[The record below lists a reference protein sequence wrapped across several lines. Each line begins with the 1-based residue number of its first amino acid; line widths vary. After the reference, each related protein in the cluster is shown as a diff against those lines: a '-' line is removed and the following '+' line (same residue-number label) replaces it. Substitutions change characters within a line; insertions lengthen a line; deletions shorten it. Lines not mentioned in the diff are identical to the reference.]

1 MNTQLKKGILDVCV
15 LAVLNHGESYGY
27 KILKDSAD
35 LIDLSESTLYPI
47 LRRLE
52 AGNCLTV
59 RSVEHEGRLR
69 KMYTIT
75 DEGKAQLT
83 DFLSDWSEVERIYSY
98 IKESVEF
105 D

>member
-35 LIDLSESTLYPI
+35 LIGLSESTLYPI